1 MITVKPI
8 PLGYCNKVLPCVYDD
23 SLSYSEQV
31 AKLVAKVNEVIASM
45 ENMEESILAQ
55 AKAYTDNA
63 IAQTFEEVD
72 ARIAQLDQDI
82 RDQKIYFDNLV
93 DDTVRTFNGI
103 VDDLQAQYQRFT
115 NYVNGE
121 ITDVRNDIAD
131 TNDRLDASITAVNAR
146 TDLMIELNNEYLIE
160 EVTQNL
166 PSIMKVL
173 NILEGDYVTIQ
184 EMFNYLC
191 NLHIVDGI
199 DVDTLVSR
207 ALTCNRIVA
216 INRTVRDCVM
226 YGNTILV
233 P

>member
-1 MITVKPI
+1 MKTVEPI
-8 PLGYCNKVLPCVYDD
+8 YMGYCNKVLPLVYDD
-23 SLSYSEQV
+23 SLSYTEQV
-31 AKLVAKVNEVIASM
+31 GKLVYKVNEVISAM
-45 ENMEESILAQ
+45 EGLEKDILDQ
-55 AKAYTDNA
+55 AKAYTDEQ
-63 IAQTFEEVD
+63 IAKTFEDVD
-72 ARIAQLDQDI
+72 LKIQQLE
-82 RDQKIYFDNLV
+82 NLIETTTEDFEQLV
-93 DDTVRTFNGI
+93 ADTVRTFNSI

-115 NYVNGE
+115 QYVNGE
-121 ITDVRNDIAD
+121 LTDVREDIAD
-131 TNDRLDASITAVNAR
+131 TNERLDASITAVNAR
-146 TDLMIELNNEYLIE
+146 TDLMIQLNNEYLLE

-184 EMFNYLC
+184 EMFDYLC

-199 DVDTLVSR
+199 IVSTLAAR

>member
-8 PLGYCNKVLPCVYDD
+8 PMGYCNKVLPLVYDD
-23 SLSYSEQV
+23 SLSYTEQV
-31 AKLVAKVNEVIASM
+31 EKLVYKVNEVITSM
-45 ENMEESILAQ
+45 ENMEEEILAQ

-63 IAQTFEEVD
+63 IAETFAEVD
-72 ARIAQLDQDI
+72 ARIAQLNQDI
-82 RDQKIYFDNLV
+82 QDQKIYFDNLV
-93 DDTVRTFNGI
+93 DETVRTFNGI
-103 VDDLQAQYQRFT
+103 VDDLQSQYQRFT
-115 NYVNGE
+115 QYVNQE
-121 ITDVRNDIAD
+121 ITEVNDRID
-131 TNDRLDASITAVNAR
+131 NTNDRLDASIEAVNAR

-166 PSIMKVL
+166 PNMMKVL

-199 DVDTLVSR
+199 DVATLAGR
-207 ALTCNRIVA
+207 QLTCNEIVT

-233 P
+233 H

>member
-1 MITVKPI
+1 MKTVEPI
-8 PLGYCNKVLPCVYDD
+8 YMGYCNKVLPLVYDD
-23 SLSYSEQV
+23 SLSYTEQV
-31 AKLVAKVNEVIASM
+31 SKLVYKVNEVISAM
-45 ENMEESILAQ
+45 EGLEKDILDQ
-55 AKAYTDNA
+55 AKAYTDEQ
-63 IAQTFEEVD
+63 IAKTFEEVD
-72 ARIAQLDQDI
+72 E
-82 RDQKIYFDNLV
+82 KITELENLIETTTENFEQLV

-103 VDDLQAQYQRFT
+103 IDDLQAQYQRFT
-115 NYVNGE
+115 HYVNGE
-121 ITDVRNDIAD
+121 LTDVRNDIAD
-131 TNDRLDASITAVNAR
+131 TNERLDASITAVNAR
-146 TDLMIELNNEYLIE
+146 TDLMIQLNNEYLLE

-199 DVDTLVSR
+199 IVSTLAGR

-226 YGNTILV
+226 YGNSILV

>member
-8 PLGYCNKVLPCVYDD
+8 PMGYCNKVLPLVYDD
-23 SLSYSEQV
+23 SLSYTEQV
-31 AKLVAKVNEVIASM
+31 AKLVYKVNEVIASM
-45 ENMEESILAQ
+45 ENMEEDILAQ
-55 AKAYTDNA
+55 AKAYTDSA
-63 IAQTFEEVD
+63 IETTFAEVD

-82 RDQKIYFDNLV
+82 ADQKIYFDNLV
-93 DDTVRTFNGI
+93 DETVRTFNGI
-103 VDDLQAQYQRFT
+103 VDDLQNQYQRFT
-115 NYVNGE
+115 RYVDGRIDDVQDE
-121 ITDVRNDIAD
+121 IDD
-131 TNDRLDASITAVNAR
+131 TNTRLDSSIEAVNAR
-146 TDLMIELNNEYLIE
+146 TDLMIELNNEYLLE
-160 EVTQNL
+160 EVTNHL

-184 EMFNYLC
+184 EMFDYLC

-199 DVDTLVSR
+199 DVDTLISR

>member
-1 MITVKPI
+1 MRTVEPI
-8 PLGYCNKVLPCVYDD
+8 KMGYCNKVLPLVYDD
-23 SLSYSEQV
+23 SLSYTEQV
-31 AKLVAKVNEVIASM
+31 GKLVYKVNEVIASM
-45 ENMEESILAQ
+45 ENMEEEILAQ

-63 IAQTFEEVD
+63 IAQTFSEVD

-93 DDTVRTFNGI
+93 DETVRTFNGI
-103 VDDLQAQYQRFT
+103 VDDLQSQYQRFT
-115 NYVNGE
+115 QYVNGE

-146 TDLMIELNNEYLIE
+146 TDLMIQLNNEYLIE

-199 DVDTLVSR
+199 DVQTLVTR

>member
-1 MITVKPI
+1 MRTVEPI
-8 PLGYCNKVLPCVYDD
+8 KMGYCNKVLPLVYDD
-23 SLSYSEQV
+23 SLSYTEQV
-31 AKLVAKVNEVIASM
+31 SKLVYKVNEVIASM
-45 ENMEESILAQ
+45 ENMEEEILAQ
-55 AKAYTDNA
+55 ANAYTDRA
-63 IAQTFEEVD
+63 IADTFEEVE
-72 ARIAQLDQDI
+72 AKIAQLNQTIQDQ
-82 RDQKIYFDNLV
+82 QIYFENLV
-93 DDTVRTFNGI
+93 DETVRRFNGI
-103 VDDLQAQYQRFT
+103 VDDLQYQYQRFT

-146 TDLMIELNNEYLIE
+146 TDLMIQLNNEYILQ
-160 EVTQNL
+160 EVTENL

-173 NILEGDYVTIQ
+173 NILEGDYVTVQ

-199 DVDTLVSR
+199 TISTLASR
-207 ALTCNRIVA
+207 ELTCNRIVT

>member
-8 PLGYCNKVLPCVYDD
+8 PMGYCNKVLPLVYDD
-23 SLSYSEQV
+23 SLSYTEQV
-31 AKLVAKVNEVIASM
+31 AKLVYKVNEVIASM
-45 ENMEESILAQ
+45 ENMEEDILAQ

-72 ARIAQLDQDI
+72 ARIAQLNQDI

-103 VDDLQAQYQRFT
+103 VDDLQAQYQRFI

-121 ITDVRNDIAD
+121 ITDVRNDIED
-131 TNDRLDASITAVNAR
+131 TNERLDASITAVNAR

-160 EVTQNL
+160 EVTEHL

>member
-1 MITVKPI
+1 MITVEPI
-8 PLGYCNKVLPCVYDD
+8 RMGYCNKVLPLVYDD
-23 SLSYSEQV
+23 SLSYTEQV

-45 ENMEESILAQ
+45 ENMEEDILAQ

-93 DDTVRTFNGI
+93 DETVRTFNGI

-115 NYVNGE
+115 QYVNGE
-121 ITDVRNDIAD
+121 ITDVNNRIDD
-131 TNDRLDASITAVNAR
+131 TNNRLDASVEAVNAR
-146 TDLMIELNNEYLIE
+146 TDLMIELNNEYILE
-160 EVTQNL
+160 EVTNHL

-173 NILEGDYVTIQ
+173 NILEGDYVTVQ

-191 NLHIVDGI
+191 GLHIVDGI
-199 DVDTLVSR
+199 DVATLAGR
-207 ALTCNRIVA
+207 QLTCTEIQT

-233 P
+233 H

>member
-1 MITVKPI
+1 MISVTPI
-8 PLGYCNKVLPCVYDD
+8 KMGYCNKVLPAVYDD
-23 SLSYSEQV
+23 SLSYTEQV
-31 AKLVAKVNEVIASM
+31 AKLVVKVNEVIASM
-45 ENMEESILAQ
+45 ENMEEEILAQ

-82 RDQKIYFDNLV
+82 QDQKIYFDNLV
-93 DDTVRTFNGI
+93 DETVRTFNGI

-115 NYVNGE
+115 QYVNGRINDVQDE
-121 ITDVRNDIAD
+121 IDD

-160 EVTQNL
+160 EVTHNL
-166 PSIMKVL
+166 PSMMKVL

-199 DVDTLVSR
+199 DVDTLVLR

>member
-1 MITVKPI
+1 MKTVEPI
-8 PLGYCNKVLPCVYDD
+8 YMGYCNKVLPLVYDD
-23 SLSYSEQV
+23 SLSYTEQV
-31 AKLVAKVNEVIASM
+31 SKLVYKVNEVIASM
-45 ENMEESILAQ
+45 ENMEEEILAQ
-55 AKAYTDNA
+55 ANAYTDNA

-82 RDQKIYFDNLV
+82 RDQKIYFDDLV
-93 DDTVRTFNGI
+93 EQTVDTFNGI

-115 NYVNGE
+115 QYVNGE
-121 ITDVRNDIAD
+121 LTDVRGDIED
-131 TNDRLDASITAVNAR
+131 TNERLDASITAVNAR
-146 TDLMIELNNEYLIE
+146 TDLMIQLNNEYLLE
-160 EVTQNL
+160 EVTEHL

-184 EMFNYLC
+184 EMFDYLC

-199 DVDTLVSR
+199 IVSTLAAR

>member
-1 MITVKPI
+1 MRTVEPI
-8 PLGYCNKVLPCVYDD
+8 KMGYCNKVLPAVYDD

-31 AKLVAKVNEVIASM
+31 AKLVYKVNEVIASM
-45 ENMEESILAQ
+45 ENMEEEILAQ
-55 AKAYTDNA
+55 AKAYTDSA
-63 IAQTFEEVD
+63 IADTFAEVD

-93 DDTVRTFNGI
+93 EETVRTFNGI
-103 VDDLQAQYQRFT
+103 VDDLQAQYQRFIQ
-115 NYVNGE
+115 YVNGE

-146 TDLMIELNNEYLIE
+146 TDLMIQLNNEYLIE
-160 EVTQNL
+160 EVTQHL

-184 EMFNYLC
+184 EMFDYLC

-199 DVDTLVSR
+199 IVSTLAGR
-207 ALTCNRIVA
+207 ELTCNRIVA

>member
-8 PLGYCNKVLPCVYDD
+8 PLGYCNKVLPLVYDD
-23 SLSYSEQV
+23 SLSYTEQV
-31 AKLVAKVNEVIASM
+31 AKLVYKVNEVIASM
-45 ENMEESILAQ
+45 ENIEESILAQ
-55 AKAYTDNA
+55 AKAYTDSA
-63 IAQTFEEVD
+63 IAETFAEVD

-82 RDQKIYFDNLV
+82 QDQKIYFDNLV
-93 DDTVRTFNGI
+93 DETVRTFNGI
-103 VDDLQAQYQRFT
+103 VDDLQSQYQRFT
-115 NYVNGE
+115 QYVNQE
-121 ITDVRNDIAD
+121 ITEVNNKIDN
-131 TNDRLDASITAVNAR
+131 TNDRLDASVEAVNAR

-166 PSIMKVL
+166 PSLMKVL
-173 NILEGDYVTIQ
+173 NILEGDYVTVQ

-199 DVDTLVSR
+199 DVATLAGR
-207 ALTCNRIVA
+207 QLTCNEIVA

-233 P
+233 H